1 MSRVYNTGMFP
12 ELIDALKVHIKN
24 NIPKDSLRLD
34 TVNAGYSNE
43 EFETAYAKANVV
55 VEAELAALPKTTLV
69 PVRPGFTAILPTDIV
84 LTATAVPSV
93 TSTVVETV
101 AVPSSVNERRT
112 KNPWLPRMAFLVLLL
127 LLVSA
132 AILLAARFTTLP
144 TFLSSLFG
152 RAPYAES
159 VLLQD
164 IARGASSITS
174 AQFTFA
180 IAATSA
186 PLDADV
192 YLLPDALKKELGDTT
207 GILSLLPKEFSLTA
221 NVSGQFDTTTKL
233 PETSTKIA
241 GAYITPDFTANVDV
255 ELILS
260 QDKGAFVRVNRMP
273 SLFMLDLSA
282 IRGQWV
288 HIIEE
293 PLTSLATNYASS
305 SEADKAKRVAQLKLF
320 LEYAD
325 KNQIFTLVGAPVA
338 EKVGEMGAYK
348 YTLVLNQV
356 GLKTFFAE
364 LKPVLDAQ
372 YGVGGHFLSRL
383 TPDTIAVFTSA
394 AFVDYANIHTQYQVW
409 AGSDGVPL
417 QFEIVTRTA
426 IDDDAKMTLFGTRM
440 DENQSKRFALATPTL
455 KYSLDSYK
463 RSHAGSLKGFCQYQV
478 ERTQRIYPAWKLE
491 CTESATGYAMSLP
504 LDQGTYCSDSAGYV
518 GYGIITNS
526 QTPLCTHMAAPVVPV
541 VEAKPE
547 RQVNSSVKITLSH
560 INEPVV
566 ITIPSD
572 AMTREAANKLVPML
586 QYFSPGKKTSTFDVP
601 TFPVGS
607 IPTASASAAVRAA
620 DAGLKSKIINS
631 RAQAEIYYTTKSSYK
646 GFCLTPDAPK
656 GVGVSCY
663 DATDK
668 YVVSTH
674 LSTGRSYCVDSTGF
688 SAELA
693 SSSLSQLKTTLK
705 CPSVV
710 LH

>member
-1 MSRVYNTGMFP
+1 MFP

-24 NIPKDSLRLD
+24 NIPKDSLRID

-43 EFETAYAKANVV
+43 EFETAYAKARLV
-55 VEAELAALPKTTLV
+55 VEAELATLPKPTTV

-84 LTATAVPSV
+84 AVPTAVPVV
-93 TSTVVETV
+93 TP
-101 AVPSSVNERRT
+101 AVIEMVPAPSSVSERRT
-112 KNPWLPRMAFLVLLL
+112 KNRSLSRITFLALLL
-127 LLVSA
+127 LLVSG
-132 AILLAARFTTLP
+132 AILLAVRFTTLP
-144 TFLSSLFG
+144 LFLRSLFG
-152 RAPYAES
+152 HAPYIENA
-159 VLLQD
+159 LLQD

-192 YLLPDALKKELGDTT
+192 YLLPEVLKKELGETT
-207 GILSLLPKEFSLTA
+207 GMLSLLPKEFSLTA

-241 GAYITPDFTANVDV
+241 GSYITPDFTANVDV

-260 QDKGAFVRVNRMP
+260 QDKGAYIRVNRMP

-305 SEADKAKRVAQLKLF
+305 SEADKAKGIAQLKLF

-325 KNQIFTLVGAPVA
+325 KNQIFTQVGDPVA
-338 EKVGEMGAYK
+338 ETVGETGAYK
-348 YTLVLNQV
+348 YTLVLNQA

-372 YGVGGHFLSRL
+372 YGPGGHFLSKL
-383 TPDTIAVFTSA
+383 TPDTIALFTSA
-394 AFVDYANIHTQYQVW
+394 AFVDYANVHTQYEVW
-409 AGSDGVPL
+409 AGTDGIPL

-426 IDDDAKMTLFGTRM
+426 IDDDVKMTLFGTRM
-440 DENQSKRFALATPTL
+440 DENQSKRFSLATSTL
-455 KYSLDSYK
+455 KYSVDSYK
-463 RSHAGSLKGFCQYQV
+463 RSHAGSLKGFCQYQI
-478 ERTQRIYPAWKLE
+478 ERTGRIYPAWKLE
-491 CTESATGYAMSLP
+491 CTESVTGYALSLP

-518 GYGIITNS
+518 GYGAITNP
-526 QTPLCTHMAAPVVPV
+526 QTPVCTHVAAPVVPV

-560 INEPVV
+560 INEPVA
-566 ITIPSD
+566 ITIPGD

-586 QYFSPGKKTSTFDVP
+586 QYFSPGKKTSSFTAPVV
-601 TFPVGS
+601 PVGVS
-607 IPTASASAAVRAA
+607 SSNLVESQ
-620 DAGLKSKIINS
+620 DATLKAKLNMS
-631 RAQAEIYYTTKSSYK
+631 RAQAEIYYTSKSSYK
-646 GFCLTPDAPK
+646 GFCLTPEAPK

-663 DATDK
+663 DTTDK
-668 YVVSTH
+668 YVVFTT
-674 LSTGRSYCVDSTGF
+674 LSTSRSYCVDSNGF
-688 SAELA
+688 SSELA
-693 SSSLSQLKTTLK
+693 SSSPVQIRTAFK
-705 CPSVV
+705 CSAVV
-710 LH
+710 LR